1 MKVYRGTSG
10 LLLYVQAYQLILRQ
24 QCHALIQTVGWPA
37 QIETVIKDL
46 WELRLQLLSDRFEQ
60 DESDAEILFS
70 SQPVE
75 GIGDTGNY
83 KGKARWASKPL
94 PTLIESL
101 AICYLAAIIL
111 RLPISISELHDYA
124 YREDVPY
131 IRAIRSVP
139 ADMKKRL
146 PAEYV
151 KALDTT
157 SPLAFDHLRRAIH
170 QTCLLYQHHFKLE
183 LPPLNTPL
191 LLYKYVKDLAL
202 PTAVYEA
209 TCKIAALL
217 SVDFFFPTL
226 AAKQRVTGLPEIAL
240 MSVLIIAVK
249 LLYPFSKDLGSVR
262 SMEDPAVLAVD
273 WEAWVASHQSQ
284 VPGAEGETLGGRGS
298 EIEVTEDDIMAMTG
312 KQMDEYLD
320 WYERTWVDEDRAQ
333 SKLRGPPDELL
344 QMFPLGRQDGSHPQE
359 YNAGVEAAI
368 GRNSTQRRLTDMI
381 SKLRTRD
388 VVAEVE
394 DDEVRDDLNEMGSA
408 YQRYRSSDDLTPHAR
423 AFHEA
428 AAQRLAVT
436 PKTLLVAVN
445 QMERRL
451 IVWRW
456 KQVKSGGGDPD
467 EENSS
472 DNMRMGDDSLDED
485 DVKPREPDYTNVM

>member
-1 MKVYRGTSG
+1 MEVHRGTSG

-24 QCHALIQTVGWPA
+24 QCHALIQTVGCPPE
-37 QIETVIKDL
+37 IETVIKGL

-60 DESDAEILFS
+60 DESDGDILFS

-75 GIGDTGNY
+75 DRGDEGDY
-83 KGKARWASKPL
+83 RGKARWAGKPL
-94 PTLIESL
+94 PCLIESL

-111 RLPISISELHDYA
+111 RLPISISEIHDYA

-131 IRAIRSVP
+131 IRAIRFVP

-170 QTCLLYQHHFKLE
+170 QTCLLFQHHFKLDM
-183 LPPLNTPL
+183 PPLNTPL
-191 LLYKYVKDLAL
+191 LLYKHVNDLAL

-209 TCKIAALL
+209 TRKLASLL
-217 SVDFFFPTL
+217 SVNFSFPTP

-262 SMEDPAVLAVD
+262 SMEDPGALALD
-273 WEAWVASHQSQ
+273 WEAWVTSRQNR
-284 VPGAEGETLGGRGS
+284 VPGAEGETMGDRGS

-312 KQMDEYLD
+312 QQMDEYLD

-344 QMFPLGRQDGSHPQE
+344 RMFPTGRQDGSHPKE
-359 YNAGVEAAI
+359 YNAGVEAVI
-368 GRNSTQRRLTDMI
+368 QRNLTQRRLIDMI
-381 SKLRTRD
+381 SKLRIRD
-388 VVAEVE
+388 VVAEAE
-394 DDEVRDDLNEMGSA
+394 GDEAQDDLNEMGSA
-408 YQRYRSSDDLTPHAR
+408 YQRYRSSDELTPHAR

-436 PKTLLVAVN
+436 LKTLLVAVN

-456 KQVKSGGGDPD
+456 KQRKSGGGDPD
-467 EENSS
+467 ERNS
-472 DNMRMGDDSLDED
+472 DDMRMEDDSLDED
-485 DVKPREPDYTNVM
+485 DVETRESPSTEIIS

>member
-1 MKVYRGTSG
+1 M
-10 LLLYVQAYQLILRQ
+10 
-24 QCHALIQTVGWPA
+24 GWPA
-37 QIETVIKDL
+37 EIETVIKDL
-46 WELRLQLLSDRFEQ
+46 WELRLQLLSYRFEQ
-60 DESDAEILFS
+60 DESDGDILFS

-75 GIGDTGNY
+75 GIGDEGDY

-111 RLPISISELHDYA
+111 RLPISISELHGCA

-131 IRAIRSVP
+131 IRAIRFVP

-170 QTCLLYQHHFKLE
+170 QTCLLCQHHFKLE
-183 LPPLNTPL
+183 LPPLNSPL
-191 LLYKYVKDLAL
+191 LLYKHVKDLAL

-209 TCKIAALL
+209 TCKLAALL
-217 SVDFFFPTL
+217 SVDFSFPTL
-226 AAKQRVTGLPEIAL
+226 AGKQRVTGLPEIAL

-262 SMEDPAVLAVD
+262 SMTDPGVLALD
-273 WEAWVASHQSQ
+273 WEAWVTSRQTQ
-284 VPGAEGETLGGRGS
+284 VPGAEGETMGGRGS

-312 KQMDEYLD
+312 QQTDEYLD

-344 QMFPLGRQDGSHPQE
+344 QMFPIGRQDGSHPKE

-368 GRNSTQRRLTDMI
+368 ERNLTQRRLTDMI
-381 SKLRTRD
+381 NKLRIRD
-388 VVAEVE
+388 VVAEAE
-394 DDEVRDDLNEMGSA
+394 DDEVQDDLNEMGSA
-408 YQRYRSSDDLTPHAR
+408 YQRYRSSDELTPHAR

-436 PKTLLVAVN
+436 LKTLLVAVN

-456 KQVKSGGGDPD
+456 KQVKSGVGDPD
-467 EENSS
+467 EGNSS
-472 DNMRMGDDSLDED
+472 GDMRIEDDSLDED
-485 DVKPREPDYTNVM
+485 DVEPRESHSTNII